1 MTRYYID
8 PDENNMKTL
17 TRMLTRRSCL
27 NTSPDSVE
35 VVAHLCVLA
44 SFKCGRQEQC
54 AHVRAC
60 VRERESGKEGGRERE
75 IWVCMFSCVVG
86 ESQACLSAVLLKSW
100 MCSMPCVLEVKVHVI
115 SMLPRKAFLAERLH
129 HADFSGCETFVK
141 DCKCSN

>member
-1 MTRYYID
+1 MIRYYID

-17 TRMLTRRSCL
+17 TRVLTRRSCL

-60 VRERESGKEGGRERE
+60 VRERERERGRERE
-75 IWVCMFSCVVG
+75 RNMGLHVFLC
-86 ESQACLSAVLLKSW
+86 SW
-100 MCSMPCVLEVKVHVI
+100 
-115 SMLPRKAFLAERLH
+115 
-129 HADFSGCETFVK
+129 
-141 DCKCSN
+141 